1 MSTKSIE
8 PIEPIESIE
17 SDSRFPRC
25 ARLLRASDFER
36 ALRKPEIRIRRGALR
51 LVAVAN
57 ERQLARL
64 GLIVGKRAV
73 AKAHER
79 NRIKRIIRDRF
90 RTAMC
95 RLAGYDLVIRVTNP
109 LRPQELHTALEG
121 LFDEL
126 EERSVE
132 HSQNS

>member
-1 MSTKSIE
+1 MATKSS
-8 PIEPIESIE
+8 IESVE

-25 ARLLRASDFER
+25 ARLLRASEFEH
-36 ALRKPEIRIRRGALR
+36 ALRNPEFRIRRGALR

-57 ERQLARL
+57 KASTARL

-79 NRIKRIIRDRF
+79 NRIKRIIRARF
-90 RTAMC
+90 RTGRS
-95 RLAGYDLVIRVTNP
+95 RLAGFDLVIRVTNP

-121 LFDEL
+121 MFAEL